1 MTCSNSKNKT
11 EQNIMNTY
19 VKLLRA
25 AETIT
30 VVTHRHL
37 AAENLT
43 VSQFGVLE
51 ALFHLGSM
59 CQSDV
64 AKKNLK
70 STANI
75 TTVVDNLEKRGLVE
89 RQRSSKDRRYITL
102 HLTEAGH
109 NLIERVFPGHVQGV
123 IQSFSTLSEA
133 ECQQLGQLCKKLGTA
148 QR

>member
-1 MTCSNSKNKT
+1 MSGSNSENKT
-11 EQNIMNTY
+11 EREVMNTY

-25 AETIT
+25 AETVT
-30 VVTHRHL
+30 VATHRHL
-37 AAENLT
+37 AIEKLT

-51 ALFHLGSM
+51 ALYHLGPM

-89 RQRSSKDRRYITL
+89 RQRSSEDRRYITL

-109 NLIERVFPGHVQGV
+109 ELIERIFPGHVQGL
-123 IQSFSTLSEA
+123 IQSFSALSEA
-133 ECQQLGQLCKKLGTA
+133 ERQQLGQLCKKLGTS